1 VPVALVLLAAF
12 MLASVG
18 GRYSWPSVPAL
29 FAASALFLVSGARLG
44 SDAATRGLN
53 VILAAC
59 LGFIAFQLTPLPSRL
74 LNTISPATSH
84 LYDAY
89 ALLDAGAWR
98 PLSIDPAA
106 TRAGLILALTAALVF
121 WAARE
126 AFSHG
131 GSRAATRLLAIIG
144 LACGFIS
151 LSQHATAPGTVLW
164 HWTVADPRATPF
176 GPFVDRNQLATWL
189 VLAISVVAGSLMMHV
204 ARRRRENWRRG
215 IRAAIVLLGDGLGVI
230 LSGCLIVMLLTLVA
244 TLSRSGL
251 IALLAAV
258 VIGTS
263 LSRRDHRRTA
273 WTGVAAAA
281 ALVVLAVWVN
291 AEGFAQRVMTS
302 IAAAPPEAVGRLTI
316 WRDTLRVIRDFP
328 VFGTGIGT
336 FAEAMF
342 VYQQSARQV
351 LFNHAHNE
359 YLQIA
364 AEGGLLLLTFVVAGV
379 MVLAWA
385 ARRALAEDTSTYRY
399 VRIGACAGLTAIAV
413 QSVWE
418 TGLRAPANLVLA
430 AILAGMALAN
440 RVQPDSETF
449 VV

>member
-1 VPVALVLLAAF
+1 MLLAAF

-18 GRYSWPSVPAL
+18 GRYSWPLVPAL
-29 FAASALFLVSGARLG
+29 FAASGLFLISGARLG
-44 SDAATRGLN
+44 GDAATRGLN
-53 VILAAC
+53 VIIAAC
-59 LGFIAFQLTPLPSRL
+59 LGFIAFQLAPLPSRL

-98 PLSIDPAA
+98 PLSVDPRA
-106 TRAGLILALTAALVF
+106 TRTGLIVALTAALVF

-126 AFSHG
+126 AFSRG

-144 LACGFIS
+144 FACGFIS

-164 HWTVADPRATPF
+164 NWTVADRRATPF

-204 ARRRRENWRRG
+204 AKYRRERWQPG
-215 IRAAIVLLGDGLGVI
+215 IRAAIVVLADGLGVI
-230 LSGCLIVMLLTLVA
+230 LSGCLFVMLLTLVA

-258 VIGTS
+258 VVGTS

-281 ALVVLAVWVN
+281 ALVVLAAWVN
-291 AEGFAQRVMTS
+291 AEGFAERIMSSMAVAT
-302 IAAAPPEAVGRLTI
+302 PEAVGRLTI

-328 VFGTGIGT
+328 VFGTGVGT

-342 VYQQSARQV
+342 VYQQSARDV

-364 AEGGLLLLTFVVAGV
+364 AEGGLLMLVFVATGV
-379 MVLAWA
+379 VMLAWA
-385 ARRALAEDTSTYRY
+385 ARRALADDTSTYRY

-413 QSVWE
+413 QSIWE
-418 TGLRAPANLVLA
+418 TGLRAPANLILA

-440 RVQPDSETF
+440 RVQPDSETL